1 MPVQLTRSR
10 STGAIYWNKTCE
22 TCGSDRAPFGYGCQ
36 PVRGVGLILE
46 GKRDEGY
53 RRLGQ
58 WYCAEHRPDRPA
70 AAPVQE
76 GLF

>member
-1 MPVQLTRSR
+1 MPVTLTRSR
-10 STGAIYWNKTCE
+10 QTGAIFWNKTCE
-22 TCGSDRAPFGYGCQ
+22 VCSGSASFGYNCH
-36 PVRGVGLILE
+36 PTRGIAMILAGQRE
-46 GKRDEGY
+46 EGY

-70 AAPVQE
+70 PAPAQE